1 MAITGDIAAQQDR
14 SARAHPPGT
23 RREKWAWRLYGA
35 NVVVTALIGLLF
47 AQSMDPTSGP
57 YTVGERYPFGH
68 AERTYQ
74 VTVGFDWIA
83 YAILLAV
90 AGVAVRRAGGRG
102 LWALLAG
109 SVALLWFPHVLIAA
123 VMVLNGS

>member
-1 MAITGDIAAQQDR
+1 MTTTTDIQPSATG
-14 SARAHPPGT
+14 SAPKRLRGPRA
-23 RREKWAWRLYGA
+23 RRWGWRLYGA
-35 NVVVTALIGLLF
+35 LTGLIALIGLVF
-47 AQSMDPTSGP
+47 AQSMHLTGGP
-57 YTVGERYPFGH
+57 YTVDERYPFGD
-68 AERTYQ
+68 AERAYQ